1 MGYANIT
8 PSEFADH
15 RRTCVRSAGEIVGR
29 SSVIATLLHLVERV
43 APTDTPVLITG
54 ETGTGKE
61 LTARALHQRSR
72 RAGRP
77 FVAVNLAAIPEAL
90 VAAELFGYE
99 AGAFTGASQRRV
111 GRFELADG
119 GTLFLDEI
127 GELPAAV
134 QVALLRILQ
143 EGEFERLGSSQ
154 TRSADVRLVTAT
166 NRNLDQAV
174 ADGSFRA
181 DLFYRLS
188 VFPVHLP
195 PLRERREDVP
205 LLVEYLLH
213 GIEHR
218 LGRHF
223 GGVEPESL
231 DRLARCGWPG
241 NIRQLQNVLER
252 SVILCDQ
259 EMLHVPPAF
268 TSDRS
273 ALPHQP
279 SALEDALDQ
288 GESRLI
294 ADALDRAGGRV
305 SGPDGAAA
313 TLGVPASTLESKIR
327 RLKIDKYRYRT
338 GAGGPVRIR
347 A

>member
-15 RRTCVRSAGEIVGR
+15 RRTRVRSAGAIVGR
-29 SSVIATLLHLVERV
+29 SSVIAALLHLLERV
-43 APTDTPVLITG
+43 APTDTAVLITG

-77 FVAVNLAAIPEAL
+77 FIAANLAAIPDAL

-99 AGAFTGASQRRV
+99 PGAFTGASQRRP

-127 GELPAAV
+127 GELQAAV
-134 QVALLRILQ
+134 QIALLRVLQ
-143 EGEFERLGSSQ
+143 EGEFERLGSSH
-154 TRSADVRLVTAT
+154 TRSVDVRVVAAT
-166 NRNLDQAV
+166 NRNLERAV
-174 ADGSFRA
+174 AHGTFRT
-181 DLFYRLS
+181 DLFYRLN

-205 LLVEYLLH
+205 LLVAYLLRR
-213 GIEHR
+213 IEHR

-252 SVILCDQ
+252 SAILCDQ

-268 TSDRS
+268 TSDAS
-273 ALPHQP
+273 ASPQQP
-279 SALEDALDQ
+279 SALEDALDE

-305 SGPDGAAA
+305 SGPGGAAA

-327 RLKIDKYRYRT
+327 RLKIDKYLFRT
-338 GAGGPVRIR
+338 SPDGAIRLPV
-347 A
+347 

>member
-8 PSEFADH
+8 PSAFADH
-15 RRTCVRSAGEIVGR
+15 RRTCMRSTDEIVGQ
-29 SSVIATLLHLVERV
+29 SSVIAALLHLIGRV

-77 FVAVNLAAIPEAL
+77 FVAVNLAAIPEPL

-99 AGAFTGASQRRV
+99 PGAFTGASQRRP

-134 QVALLRILQ
+134 QVALLRVLQ
-143 EGEFERLGSSQ
+143 EGEFERLGSSH
-154 TRSADVRLVTAT
+154 TRSADVRVVAAT

-174 ADGSFRA
+174 AQGTFRA

-205 LLVEYLLH
+205 LLVECLLRR
-213 GIEHR
+213 IEPR
-218 LGRHF
+218 LGRRF
-223 GGVEPESL
+223 DRVEPESL
-231 DRLARCGWPG
+231 DRLARCDWPG

-259 EMLHVPPAF
+259 DMLRVPPAF
-268 TSDRS
+268 TSEPS
-273 ALPHQP
+273 ASPHPP
-279 SALEDALDQ
+279 SALDAALDE

-294 ADALDRAGGRV
+294 ADALERAGGRV
-305 SGPDGAAA
+305 SGLGGAAA

-338 GAGGPVRIR
+338 SPGGPVGIR
-347 A
+347 E